1 MADNSRLYGILGVPT
16 DADDKTI
23 KKAYRKL
30 AMKYHPDVNK
40 EPGAED
46 KFKEIN
52 LAHETLSNPERR
64 SLYDKY
70 GEISLDPNFNEDI
83 YNQQMNGFGG
93 GGFNFEDLFGQGG
106 YSGFGSAG
114 SGFSGFSGDGF
125 SGFGSFG
132 GFGGFEDLFG
142 RQSTRAHEYPAK
154 GEDRHGTVQVDF
166 MEAVKGGKKTFTFNV
181 TEPNERGQYVTKPL
195 TLEVTIPA
203 GIRDGQKIRIA
214 GKGEPGV
221 FGGPAG
227 DMYLE
232 VKVKPD
238 STFTRDD
245 LDIIVEV
252 PVDAITA
259 VLGGT
264 IDVPTIDGMVEMKVP
279 AGIQS
284 GQRLRLKGKGIVSNR
299 GTGDEYAKVKIT
311 VPKDLTPE
319 EKELFEKL
327 RDLRNAQPQN
337 AQG

>member
-1 MADNSRLYGILGVPT
+1 MADNKRLYDILGVAP
-16 DADDKTI
+16 DADDKAI

-40 EPGAED
+40 EAGTED

-64 SLYDKY
+64 ALYDKY
-70 GEISLDPNFNEDI
+70 GEISLDPNFNEDM

-93 GGFNFEDLFGQGG
+93 FGGQAGGFDFSDLFGGG
-106 YSGFGSAG
+106 GSSFGG
-114 SGFSGFSGDGF
+114 SG
-125 SGFGSFG
+125 FG
-132 GFGGFEDLFG
+132 GFGGSSFGGGGFSFDDLFG
-142 RQSTRAHEYPAK
+142 RQSTRSHEYPAK
-154 GEDRHGTVQVDF
+154 GEDRHGSISVDF
-166 MEAVKGGKKTFTFNV
+166 MEAAKGGTETLTFNV
-181 TEPNERGQYVTKPL
+181 SEPGPNGQYITKPL
-195 TLEVTIPA
+195 TLEVKIPA
-203 GIRDGQKIRIA
+203 GIRDGQKIRIP

-227 DMYLE
+227 DLYLE

-238 STFTRDD
+238 KTFTRDN

-252 PVDAITA
+252 SVDCIDAA
-259 VLGGT
+259 LGGT
-264 IDVPTIDGMVEMKVP
+264 IDVPTLDGTVEMKIP

-284 GQRLRLKGKGIVSNR
+284 GQRLRLKGKGITSAK
-299 GTGDEYAKVKIT
+299 GTGDEYAKIRIT

-327 RDLRNAQPQN
+327 RELRNPSHA
-337 AQG
+337 

>member
-1 MADNSRLYGILGVPT
+1 MADNSRLYNILGVSN

-40 EPGAED
+40 DEGAED

-64 SLYDKY
+64 ALYDKY
-70 GEISLDPNFNEDI
+70 GEVSLDPNFNEDF
-83 YNQQMNGFGG
+83 YNQQMNGFGQ
-93 GGFNFEDLFGQGG
+93 GGFNFEDLFGNSG

-125 SGFGSFG
+125 SGFGGFG
-132 GFGGFEDLFG
+132 GFSGFEDLFG

-154 GEDRHGTVQVDF
+154 GDDRHGTVQVDF

-181 TEPNERGQYVTKPL
+181 TEPNERGQYVTRPL

-264 IDVPTIDGMVEMKVP
+264 IDVPTIDGTVEMKVP

-311 VPKDLTPE
+311 VPKNLTSE
-319 EKELFEKL
+319 ERELFEKI
-327 RDLRNAQPQN
+327 RDLRAQK
-337 AQG
+337 ATA